1 LTNISCG
8 INSVFNM
15 AAKKAKNNYYPAFD
29 QFKKLSKKGNLIPV
43 YREIFADMETPV
55 SAFKK
60 LNTVDHCFLLESVEG
75 GEKWARYSFL
85 GFSPSIIFKSKGTR
99 VEIVEGGRTTAHSTS
114 DPLNSLKALMKQYCP
129 VEVPGLPR
137 FFGGAVGYISYDMVR
152 FFEKLPRKTT
162 DDLNWYDAYL
172 MITDTLLIFDNLR
185 HTLSI
190 VYNVHVQDEK
200 NLKHAYDA
208 AIKRI
213 DTIIDYLGKPLTKER
228 NRREVSSGKLA
239 SNLKKKDFENIVR
252 RAKQYIRAGD
262 IIQTVLSQRFETSL
276 CAKPFDLYRSLR
288 VINPSPYMYYLKLG
302 DNYIVGSSPEVLVR
316 LEKGRVEVRP
326 IAGTRPRGKDEK
338 KDLLLEKD
346 LKNDPKEIAE
356 HIMLVDLGRNDV
368 GRIARM
374 GTVKVDELMVVERYS
389 HVMHLVSHVS
399 GALKPGRDA
408 YDVFRATFPAGTVSG
423 APKIRAMEIIEEL
436 EQHQRGPYA
445 GAVGYFSFS
454 GNMDFCITIRTM
466 LVKNK
471 KIYVQAGAGI
481 VADSRPA
488 REYQET
494 VNKAQGMFKAIQK
507 AHEGIEN
514 AFND

>member
-1 LTNISCG
+1 VTI
-8 INSVFNM
+8 
-15 AAKKAKNNYYPAFD
+15 
-29 QFKKLSKKGNLIPV
+29 
-43 YREIFADMETPV
+43 TP
-55 SAFKK
+55 
-60 LNTVDHCFLLESVEG
+60 
-75 GEKWARYSFL
+75 
-85 GFSPSIIFKSKGTR
+85 
-99 VEIVEGGRTTAHSTS
+99 
-114 DPLNSLKALMKQYCP
+114 DPLSLLKALMKQYCP

-152 FFEKLPRKTT
+152 FFEKLPAGSE

-172 MITDTLLIFDNLR
+172 MITDTLLIFDNLK
-185 HTLSI
+185 HTLAI
-190 VYNVHVQDEK
+190 VYNAHVHDGADMK
-200 NLKHAYDA
+200 RIYAA

-213 DTIIDYLGKPLTKER
+213 NTIISYLGEPLKKEKPKKEIIT
-228 NRREVSSGKLA
+228 GALA
-239 SNLKKKDFENIVR
+239 SNFKKNDFKKIVR
-252 RAKQYIRAGD
+252 RAKEYIQAGD

-302 DNYIVGSSPEVLVR
+302 DNFIVGSSPEVLVR

-346 LKNDPKEIAE
+346 LKADPKEIAE

-399 GALKPGRDA
+399 GTLKPGRDA
-408 YDVFRATFPAGTVSG
+408 YDVFRAAFPAGTVSG

-445 GAVGYFSFS
+445 GAVGYFGFS

-466 LVKNK
+466 LIKNK

-481 VADSRPA
+481 VADSRPE

-494 VNKAQGMFKAIQK
+494 VNKAQGMFKAIQR

>member
-1 LTNISCG
+1 
-8 INSVFNM
+8 M
-15 AAKKAKNNYYPAFD
+15 AAKDNYYPAFD

-85 GFSPSIIFKSKGTR
+85 GFNPSTIFKSKGSR
-99 VEIVEGGRTTAHSTS
+99 VEVVADGKTTVTITH
-114 DPLNSLKALMKQYCP
+114 DPLSLLKALMKQYRP
-129 VEVPGLPR
+129 VEVPGMPR

-152 FFEKLPRKTT
+152 FFEKLPAGSE

-172 MITDTLLIFDNLR
+172 MITDTLLIFDNLK
-185 HTLSI
+185 HTLAI
-190 VYNVHVQDEK
+190 VYNAHVHDGAD
-200 NLKHAYDA
+200 LKRIYA
-208 AIKRI
+208 AAVKRI
-213 DTIIDYLGKPLTKER
+213 DTIISYLGKSLKKEKPKK
-228 NRREVSSGKLA
+228 EIITGALA
-239 SNLKKKDFENIVR
+239 SNFKKNAFEKIVR
-252 RAKQYIRAGD
+252 RAKEYIRAGD
-262 IIQTVLSQRFETSL
+262 IIQTVLSQRFETTL
-276 CAKPFDLYRSLR
+276 CARPFDLYRSLR

-302 DNYIVGSSPEVLVR
+302 DNFIVGSSPEVLVR

-346 LKNDPKEIAE
+346 LKADPKEIAE

-399 GALKPGRDA
+399 GTLKPGKDA
-408 YDVFRATFPAGTVSG
+408 YDVFRAAFPAGTVSG

-436 EQHQRGPYA
+436 EKHQRGPYA
-445 GAVGYFSFS
+445 GAVGYFGFS

-466 LVKNK
+466 LIKNK

-481 VADSRPA
+481 VADSRPE

-494 VNKAQGMFKAIQK
+494 VNKAQGMFKAIQR

>member
-1 LTNISCG
+1 
-8 INSVFNM
+8 M
-15 AAKKAKNNYYPAFD
+15 AAKDNYYPAFD
-29 QFKKLSKKGNLIPV
+29 QFQKFSKKGNLIPV

-60 LNTVDHCFLLESVEG
+60 LHTFDHCFLLESVEG

-85 GFSPSIIFKSKGTR
+85 GFNPSTIFKSKGNR
-99 VEIVEGGRTTAHSTS
+99 VEVIAGGKTTVTITP
-114 DPLNSLKALMKQYCP
+114 DPLNLLKALMKQYRP

-137 FFGGAVGYISYDMVR
+137 FFGGAVGYVSYDMVR
-152 FFEKLPRKTT
+152 FFEKLPASAE
-162 DDLNWYDAYL
+162 DDLKWHDAYL
-172 MITDTLLIFDNLR
+172 MITDTLLIFDNLK
-185 HTLSI
+185 HTLAI
-190 VYNVHVQDEK
+190 VYNAHVHDGAD
-200 NLKHAYDA
+200 LKRVYAGA
-208 AIKRI
+208 MKRI
-213 DTIIDYLGKPLTKER
+213 DTIVSYLGKPLGKDKKGIKI
-228 NRREVSSGKLA
+228 SSGTLA
-239 SNLKKKDFENIVR
+239 SNFRKQDFENIVR
-252 RAKQYIRAGD
+252 RAKEYIRAGD
-262 IIQTVLSQRFETSL
+262 IIQTVLSQRFETNL

-288 VINPSPYMYYLKLG
+288 AINPSPYMYYLKMG
-302 DNYIVGSSPEVLVR
+302 DTYIVGSSPEVLVR
-316 LEKGRVEVRP
+316 LEKGCIEVRP

-338 KDLLLEKD
+338 KDLLLESD
-346 LKNDPKEIAE
+346 LKQDPKEIAE

-374 GTVKVDELMVVERYS
+374 GTVTVDELMVVERYS

-399 GALKPGRDA
+399 GMLRTGSDA
-408 YDVFRATFPAGTVSG
+408 YDVFRAAFPAGTVSG

-445 GAVGYFSFS
+445 GAVGYFGFS

-466 LVKNK
+466 LIKNK

-481 VADSRPA
+481 VADSRPE

-494 VNKAQGMFKAIQK
+494 VNKAQAMFKAIQR

>member
-1 LTNISCG
+1 MT
-8 INSVFNM
+8 
-15 AAKKAKNNYYPAFD
+15 ATDTYYPSFD
-29 QFKKLSKKGNLIPV
+29 LFKKLSKKGNLIPV

-85 GFSPSIIFKSKGTR
+85 GFNPSIIFKSKGSR
-99 VEIVEGGRTTAHSTS
+99 VEVVADGRTTVTMTT
-114 DPLNSLKALMKQYCP
+114 DPLSLLKALMKQYRP
-129 VEVPGLPR
+129 VEVQGLPR

-152 FFEKLPRKTT
+152 FFEKLPAASE
-162 DDLNWYDAYL
+162 DDRNWYDAYL
-172 MITDTLLIFDNLR
+172 MITDTLLIFDNLK
-185 HTLSI
+185 HTLAI
-190 VYNVHVQDEK
+190 VYNAHVHEGAD
-200 NLKHAYDA
+200 L
-208 AIKRI
+208 KRI
-213 DTIIDYLGKPLTKER
+213 YAAALKRINTIISYLGKPLKKEKP
-228 NRREVSSGKLA
+228 EKKIITGAVT
-239 SNLKKKDFENIVR
+239 SNYKKNDFEKIVR
-252 RAKQYIRAGD
+252 QAKEYIRAGD
-262 IIQTVLSQRFETSL
+262 IIQTVLSQRFETTL
-276 CAKPFDLYRSLR
+276 CARPFDLYRSLR
-288 VINPSPYMYYLKLG
+288 VINPSPYMYYLKL
-302 DNYIVGSSPEVLVR
+302 DDHFIVGSSPEVLVR
-316 LEKGRVEVRP
+316 MEKGRVEVRP

-338 KDLLLEKD
+338 KDLLLEND
-346 LKNDPKEIAE
+346 LKKDPKEIAE

-374 GTVKVDELMVVERYS
+374 GTVTVDELMVVERYS

-399 GALKPGRDA
+399 GLLKPGKDA
-408 YDVFRATFPAGTVSG
+408 YDVFRAAFPAGTVSG

-436 EQHQRGPYA
+436 EKHQRGPYA
-445 GAVGYFSFS
+445 GAVGYFGFS

-466 LVKNK
+466 LIKNK

-481 VADSRPA
+481 VADSRPE

-494 VNKAQGMFKAIQK
+494 VNKAQAMFKAIQR